1 MHVPEFD
8 EGVALIV
15 GGSGGIGSEIARALA
30 EAGSDIAVTYRG
42 NVTAAE
48 DVAAEV
54 RVLGRKASVHR
65 MDLGDDVLT
74 INGDFRAPRRAQSH
88 MKNRPIFGEIDFFAL
103 KHRIDPAFQTRLFG
117 ELKKQGEGLI
127 GDPIL

>member
-1 MHVPEFD
+1 MF
-8 EGVALIV
+8 EGFVGHHWAEIGAADADIDDILDPLPRMALP
-15 GGSGGIGSEIARALA
+15 GSAPDAF
-30 EAGSDIAVTYRG
+30 
-42 NVTAAE
+42 
-48 DVAAEV
+48 
-54 RVLGRKASVHR
+54 RKFPHLIEYR